1 MQSHWKNITD
11 SKSKS
16 LLTIMLLHKQE
27 LVSLHKKC
35 SLLKNIMKGDQMH
48 LLDINQH
55 NIATCS
61 HKLIE

>member
-1 MQSHWKNITD
+1 
-11 SKSKS
+11 
-16 LLTIMLLHKQE
+16 MLLHKE
-27 LVSLHKKC
+27 DLVSLHKKC